1 MIFKRIALVAML
13 TAGLTAAGA
22 QAQTAYPAGKPI
34 KAIVPF
40 AAGSATD
47 IIARVYGESMGRA
60 LGTAVVVENRAGANG
75 MIGANA
81 VAKADPDGF
90 TILVGTNS
98 TNAAAPALFNNVP
111 FDHEKDFAPVSFL
124 GSIPLIVGVRANYDA
139 KTLKEFIAKAKA
151 APGKLNYA
159 SASSSQRV
167 STEMLASMTGIKMTV
182 VPYRASPQ
190 AVQDM
195 ITGQVDLFTADL
207 AVMLPQVQAGTVRAL
222 AVTSTQRVP
231 QLPDIPTVDE
241 AAGVKGYEL
250 IAWFGIFAPAATP
263 ADIVVKLN
271 DAVRKAA
278 SGPEVQ
284 DKLGKGLGLAV
295 ATSTS
300 AELAARV
307 KVEGAKWAKAVAD
320 AGIEKQ

>member
-1 MIFKRIALVAML
+1 MIFKRMLVAAAVV
-13 TAGLTAAGA
+13 AGLSGTA
-22 QAQTAYPAGKPI
+22 QAQTAWPAGKPI

-47 IIARVYGESMGRA
+47 IIGRVYGDSMGRV
-60 LGTAVVVENRAGANG
+60 LGTSIIVETRAGANG
-75 MIGANA
+75 MIGAGA
-81 VAKADPDGF
+81 VAKADPDGY
-90 TILVGTNS
+90 TVLVGTNS

-111 FDHEKDFAPVSFL
+111 FDHEKDFIPVSFL
-124 GSIPLIVGVRANYDA
+124 GSIPLIVGVPANYDT

-167 STEMLASMTGIKMTV
+167 STEMMATMTGIKMTV

-190 AVQDM
+190 AVQDLVAGR
-195 ITGQVDLFTADL
+195 IDLFTADL
-207 AVMLPQVQAGTVRAL
+207 AVMLPQVQAGTVRPL
-222 AVTSTQRVP
+222 AVTSTQRIS
-231 QLPDIPTVDE
+231 QLPDVPTVDE

-250 IAWFGIFAPAATP
+250 IAWFGIFAPAGTP
-263 ADIVVKLN
+263 VDIVAKLN

-278 SGPEVQ
+278 AGPEVQ